1 VSSPPFPL
9 NIVASPLTDAITS
22 CHTSFPLSRDKLA
35 TSASCS
41 GNASPVAPHSWA
53 KTETLNTHH
62 RRRSSSPDRP
72 TPILHC
78 YKKVI
83 LTLTILPTSLLHL
96 HFDSFWARAAHH
108 QSSTCRCRSLSPLFH
123 AHRPSVQWHPR
134 WWTSRPSFAS
144 WTAYRYVNSRKKIFW
159 NPTASCGVIN

>member
-1 VSSPPFPL
+1 MPSHRVTLPSHWAETSSLPL
-9 NIVASPLTDAITS
+9 LHVPAMLRLLP
-22 CHTSFPLSRDKLA
+22 
-35 TSASCS
+35 
-41 GNASPVAPHSWA
+41 PHSWA

-72 TPILHC
+72 TPTLHC

-144 WTAYRYVNSRKKIFW
+144 WTAYWYVNSRKKIFW